1 MRGTTEPNL
10 RRTLGRGELVTLVY
24 RLGRTAASGV
34 LTLTAHGQTARGQ
47 TAHGQTARGPHPEVF
62 VLRRGAAI
70 CADGEVAKRG
80 LVARLARAAAE
91 PSIATSFEGGV
102 TAYPPGALHQ
112 VALAG
117 WVRSHLEAQLDGA
130 LAEALVHELTGLRM
144 MLHPPLA
151 PEPLD
156 ESDRRMLA
164 ALGQPRRLDQI
175 WALARTPRFR
185 LLAFLHFLRAVDAL
199 AMERGVAERSAPA
212 RGLDPHRPYRAD
224 PRRAAALRLLGVDDA
239 ADAEAVKRA
248 YRRLARALHP
258 DLQPSADDQR
268 RRALERRFAEVTAA
282 YESLV

>member
-1 MRGTTEPNL
+1 MPDGDESSQDAGVRCTIEPNQ
-10 RRTLGRGELVTLVY
+10 RRTLGHGELVRLVY
-24 RLGRTAASGV
+24 RLGRHAASGV
-34 LTLTAHGQTARGQ
+34 LTLTARAAR
-47 TAHGQTARGPHPEVF
+47 PEVF
-62 VLRRGAAI
+62 VLRRGAAV

-91 PSIATSFEGGV
+91 PSIATTFEGGV

-112 VALAG
+112 VSLAG

-130 LAEALVHELTGLRM
+130 LAEVLVRELTGIRVMLR
-144 MLHPPLA
+144 PELA

-156 ESDRRMLA
+156 EADRRMLA
-164 ALGQPRRLDQI
+164 ALAQPRRLDQI
-175 WALARTPRFR
+175 WSLSRTPRFR

-199 AMERGVAERSAPA
+199 DASGGVAERSAPVC
-212 RGLDPHRPYRAD
+212 RLD
-224 PRRAAALRLLGVDDA
+224 PRRAAALRLLGVDAA

-258 DLQPSADDQR
+258 DLQPDADEQR

-282 YESLV
+282 YDALM